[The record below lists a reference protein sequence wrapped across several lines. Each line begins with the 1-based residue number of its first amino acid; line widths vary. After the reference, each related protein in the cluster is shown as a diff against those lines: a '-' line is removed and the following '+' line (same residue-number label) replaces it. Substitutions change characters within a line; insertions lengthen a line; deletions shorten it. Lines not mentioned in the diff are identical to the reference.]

1 MATIPADILDVERF
15 HRDGYLV
22 VPGLYDPEEVASL
35 LTHYLEMHH
44 GQQQQQQHEK
54 DHLNESLGDTAAM
67 TTAQDDPLRTWPR
80 LMMMHRH
87 DPRSRELLLDPR
99 LRAVVTPLLAGSD
112 SGGGHNHHHHSAA
125 EAEEEE
131 PYAVQTM
138 MYFKPPLSRG
148 QALHQD
154 QYYLRVQPGTCLAA
168 WLALDDCDTEN
179 GCIQVIPGSHH
190 WPGLLCTIPADTS
203 TSFTDVT
210 VRLPSTDDTDISPPP
225 CVVRPVPMRAGDVLF
240 FHGQLVH
247 GSGPNTS
254 TTRFR
259 RSLIAHYVSGQ
270 ARQVYHWYRPAYR
283 LCDGD
288 EVPETQLRGN
298 SEIGGGQCGH
308 WVTVDGRS
316 EWELVTEV
324 PNEKVFGLQQ
334 H

>member
-1 MATIPADILDVERF
+1 MADVDVERF

-22 VPGLYDPEEVASL
+22 VPGLYDSEEVASL
-35 LTHYLEMHH
+35 LTHYLEMH
-44 GQQQQQQHEK
+44 GQEQQQRHEK
-54 DHLNESLGDTAAM
+54 DHLNESLGDTA
-67 TTAQDDPLRTWPR
+67 TAPDDDPLRTWPR

-87 DPRSRELLLDPR
+87 DPRSLEWLLDPR
-99 LRAVVTPLLAGSD
+99 LRAVVTPLLAG
-112 SGGGHNHHHHSAA
+112 GTGGHNHPAA
-125 EAEEEE
+125 EEEETEE

-190 WPGLLCTIPADTS
+190 WPGLLCTVPADTS
-203 TSFTDVT
+203 TSFTDIT
-210 VRLPSTDDTDISPPP
+210 VHLPSNDDDDTTISPP
-225 CVVRPVPMRAGDVLF
+225 VVPVPMRAGDVLF

-259 RSLIAHYVSGQ
+259 RSLIAHYVSGE

-283 LCDGD
+283 LFDGD
-288 EVPETQLRGN
+288 EVPETLLRGN
-298 SEIGGGQCGH
+298 HEIRGGQCGQ
-308 WVTVDGRS
+308 WVTVDGRP

>member
-22 VPGLYDPEEVASL
+22 VPGLYDPEEVAGL

-44 GQQQQQQHEK
+44 GQQQEHEK
-54 DHLNESLGDTAAM
+54 NDRNESLGDTAAM
-67 TTAQDDPLRTWPR
+67 ATADDPLHTWPR

-87 DPRSRELLLDPR
+87 DPRSLEWLLDPR
-99 LRAVVTPLLAGSD
+99 LRAVVTPLLAGSG
-112 SGGGHNHHHHSAA
+112 SGGGHSQA
-125 EAEEEE
+125 EEEEEEEEEEE

-179 GCIQVIPGSHH
+179 GCIQVVPGSHD
-190 WPGLLCTIPADTS
+190 WPGLLCTIPADT
-203 TSFTDVT
+203 TNSFTDVT
-210 VRLPSTDDTDISPPP
+210 VRLPTSTDDNTSTP
-225 CVVRPVPMRAGDVLF
+225 VVPVPMRAGDVLF

-283 LCDGD
+283 LIDGD
-288 EVPETQLRGN
+288 EVPETLLRGN
-298 SEIGGGQCGH
+298 SEIVGGQCGH
-308 WVTVDGRS
+308 WITVDGRS
-316 EWELVTEV
+316 EWELVPEA